1 MNKCR
6 NSRLGFKSEIEKH
19 MIIKIIMHIWT
30 AATVLRILF
39 ISCARIVI
47 EAASPAVNASTSTA
61 IMIQCGCAQFK
72 KPQHQF
78 NDLPLEQKILSS
90 SCCIKPFDLDT
101 KLSGRV
107 VFSPMT
113 NRGA

>member
-1 MNKCR
+1 MP
-6 NSRLGFKSEIEKH
+6 
-19 MIIKIIMHIWT
+19 IWT

-39 ISCARIVI
+39 ISCARIVK
-47 EAASPAVNASTSTA
+47 EAASPAVNASTATA

-72 KPQHQF
+72 KLQHQF

-101 KLSGRV
+101 KLSGRD